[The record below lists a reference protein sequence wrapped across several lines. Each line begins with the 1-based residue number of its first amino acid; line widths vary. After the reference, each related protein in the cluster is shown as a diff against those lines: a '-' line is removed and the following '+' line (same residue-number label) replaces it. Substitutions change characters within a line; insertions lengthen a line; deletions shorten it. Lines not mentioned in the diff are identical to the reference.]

1 MATVAATPRF
11 TTITLATAS
20 AGPFE
25 VGFRIFS
32 DADLRLFV
40 DDVLTE
46 DFTVS
51 ALFDKG
57 YSDGAT
63 FSLLAPADAGTVLRI
78 ESILP
83 AARGDDYL
91 PSDPGLTRKMNEE
104 LGRNWSVLGD
114 IRRDLARAPK
124 IPP

>member
-11 TTITLATAS
+11 TKITLASPS

-32 DADLRLFV
+32 GVDLRLFV
-40 DDVLTE
+40 DDVLST
-46 DFTVS
+46 DFTVD
-51 ALFDKG
+51 ALFNNG

-78 ESILP
+78 ESVLP
-83 AARGDDYL
+83 AARSDDYL
-91 PSDPGLTRKMNEE
+91 PSDPGLYGRMRGSE
-104 LGRNWSVLGD
+104 LLDHFAALSQREPVL
-114 IRRDLARAPK
+114 RERA
-124 IPP
+124 